1 MADRSC
7 TIRVYGMVQGVG
19 FRYYTQ
25 QQAQTLG
32 LTGHARN
39 LPDGSVEVLACGNE
53 QQVGSL
59 ISWLQ
64 AGGPRSARVD
74 NVLTEPC
81 QLTELPDSFTTG

>member
-53 QQVGSL
+53 QQVGTL

-64 AGGPRSARVD
+64 AGGPHSARVD

>member
-1 MADRSC
+1 
-7 TIRVYGMVQGVG
+7 MVQGVG

-53 QQVGSL
+53 QQVGTL

-64 AGGPRSARVD
+64 AGGARTGRGGKIP
-74 NVLTEPC
+74 TEPC